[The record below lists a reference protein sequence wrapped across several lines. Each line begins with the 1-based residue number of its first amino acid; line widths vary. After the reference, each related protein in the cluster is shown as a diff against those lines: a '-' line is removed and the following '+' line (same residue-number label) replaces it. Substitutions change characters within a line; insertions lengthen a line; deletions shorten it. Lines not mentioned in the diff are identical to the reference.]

1 LSVNGGTESTRF
13 LISGE
18 YFDQTGISKGTDT
31 KRYSFRSNIDT
42 QVNDWLNIGLNL
54 SGHFRKTNETLNSSN
69 ESGGNSSIFY
79 QMRRSSNPIVPVRYT
94 NGEWGTINGAFD
106 LTSQR
111 YPNAIYMSQRGINS
125 TDRYYLQGKVFAEA
139 EVVKNLK

>member
-1 LSVNGGTESTRF
+1 
-13 LISGE
+13 
-18 YFDQTGISKGTDT
+18 
-31 KRYSFRSNIDT
+31 
-42 QVNDWLNIGLNL
+42 
-54 SGHFRKTNETLNSSN
+54 
-69 ESGGNSSIFY
+69 SIFY

-139 EVVKNLK
+139 EVVKNLKYQINLAAVYNSSMNTRFEPSEKFYYPTGDVLFENTQNALQNNNNTNYRYIIENLLNYDLTLNDHHFNFLAG